1 MKLKISIITVCFN
14 SSRTI
19 KDTID
24 SVLNQSYP
32 NIEHIIIDG
41 NSTDGTQ
48 EIVSSYGDSIKS
60 FISEQDTGLYDA
72 MNKGIKLAT
81 GEIVG
86 ILNSDDIFYDK
97 EVISHV
103 ADTFTVKDCDAVYG
117 DVVYCKQ
124 NNLSSFVR
132 YYSSKKFKLNDFK
145 KGLMPAHPSFF
156 VKKVHYDNI
165 GLYDP
170 TYKIS
175 SDFDLLLRF
184 LYFEKINA
192 IYTPNILVV
201 MRMGGISTQ
210 GIKSLILI
218 NKEHLMILK
227 KHKIKTNNFI
237 LYSRYFGK
245 ILEFTR
251 MPKNRHLK
259 R

>member
-1 MKLKISIITVCFN
+1 
-14 SSRTI
+14 
-19 KDTID
+19 
-24 SVLNQSYP
+24 
-32 NIEHIIIDG
+32 
-41 NSTDGTQ
+41 
-48 EIVSSYGDSIKS
+48 
-60 FISEQDTGLYDA
+60 
-72 MNKGIKLAT
+72 
-81 GEIVG
+81 
-86 ILNSDDIFYDK
+86 
-97 EVISHV
+97 
-103 ADTFTVKDCDAVYG
+103 
-117 DVVYCKQ
+117 
-124 NNLSSFVR
+124 
-132 YYSSKKFKLNDFK
+132 
-145 KGLMPAHPSFF
+145 MPAHPSFF